1 MCRSIKV
8 LRKPGEPAT
17 PDELH
22 AAALQFVRKIS
33 GFQKPS
39 KVNQEAFER
48 AVREVAEASGRLLE
62 TVGPARVRVR
72 ETDPALDPQIEVN
85 PSRSA

>member
-8 LRKPGEPAT
+8 LRKPGQPAT
-17 PDELH
+17 AEEMH

-39 KVNQEAFER
+39 RANQEAFER
-48 AVREVAEASGRLLE
+48 AVREVAEASQKLLE
-62 TVGPARVRVR
+62 TVGPTRAAR
-72 ETDPALDPQIEVN
+72 ETAASDPPPAPQN
-85 PSRSA
+85 H